1 MSVWDVPAAEGRLT
15 ATRAK
20 AIGWVLL
27 AVVVVGFPFVITNPT
42 WTSIGVFALIFMG
55 CTTAWNLF
63 SGFSGY
69 ISLGHGVFFG
79 VGAYTIALLA
89 NHLGMSAG
97 YGLFALV
104 PLAGLVATL
113 VSIPFAMV
121 SLRTRRRTFIVIT
134 LAIFWLFQLAAYNL
148 GFTGGAAG
156 LQLPTPTWSANAYNL
171 PFYFASAIVLVFAW
185 ALALG
190 IRYSRFGLQLLAIR
204 DDEDR
209 ASGVGVRVWPVK
221 MSAFML
227 SAFLTGMGGALWAYF
242 VGQIFPQFAF
252 DPIFSVS
259 VTLMAFFGGIGTLA
273 GPILGAMLLESIQQY
288 LSLQFSN
295 GSLYL
300 VIFGGLFLLVLLF
313 MPKGVV
319 PGVGQ
324 IVANRR
330 QRRLLASQGAPALD
344 SPELVPPALPRSG
357 SGT

>member
-1 MSVWDVPAAEGRLT
+1 MSVWDAPARAGALT
-15 ATRAK
+15 AARAK
-20 AIGWVLL
+20 AAGWILL
-27 AVVVVGFPFVITNPT
+27 AVVVVAFPFVISNPT
-42 WTSIGVFALIFMG
+42 WTSIGVFALIFMA
-55 CTTAWNLF
+55 CTTAWNMF

-79 VGAYTIALLA
+79 VGAYTIALLG
-89 NHLGMSAG
+89 NHLGMSG
-97 YGLFALV
+97 GWGLFALV

-113 VSIPFAMV
+113 VAVPFAMV

-134 LAIFWLFQLAAYNL
+134 LAIFWLFQLSAYNL
-148 GFTGGAAG
+148 NFTGGASG
-156 LQLPTPTWSANAYNL
+156 LQLPTPLWSGNYYNF
-171 PFYFASAIVLVFAW
+171 PFYVASAIVLLVSW
-185 ALALG
+185 LLALG
-190 IRYSRFGLQLLAIR
+190 VRHSRFGLQLLAIR

-221 MSAFML
+221 MTAFML
-227 SAFLTGMGGALWAYF
+227 SAFVTGMGGALWAYF

-252 DPIFSVS
+252 DPVFSVS

-319 PGVGQ
+319 PGLARLVETRQ
-324 IVANRR
+324 
-330 QRRLLASQGAPALD
+330 QRRRLASQGAPALQ
-344 SPELVPPALPRSG
+344 PAEVGESVLPRSG
-357 SGT
+357 SGV